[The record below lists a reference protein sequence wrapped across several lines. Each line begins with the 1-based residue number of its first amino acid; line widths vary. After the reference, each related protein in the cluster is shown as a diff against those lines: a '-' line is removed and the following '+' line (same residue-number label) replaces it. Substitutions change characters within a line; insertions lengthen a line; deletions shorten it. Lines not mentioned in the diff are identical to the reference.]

1 MLCTSRLYQKDQGIV
16 IGWKQSFLQRCGHW
30 SITFQTW
37 LVLGNSVIKLSD
49 IFHQWGQI
57 YGYESIL
64 YFPVFITTILN
75 LGRVSHNQKIKYRNR
90 YLPQSFMPSVP
101 CILPKMPLPP
111 NLHCIAET
119 YFLEEPKNF
128 LIKLKKLSFKLAP

>member
-1 MLCTSRLYQKDQGIV
+1 M
-16 IGWKQSFLQRCGHW
+16 H
-30 SITFQTW
+30 FQTIPERS
-37 LVLGNSVIKLSD
+37 GNSYRLEAEFFTVLRSLVYNISNLASFRKFCDQVIRYIPPVGSNLWLRINP
-49 IFHQWGQI
+49 IF
-57 YGYESIL
+57 SSL
-64 YFPVFITTILN
+64 YHNHSKFKASLTY
-75 LGRVSHNQKIKYRNR
+75 NQKIKYRNR

>member
-1 MLCTSRLYQKDQGIV
+1 MPCTSRLYQKDQGIV
-16 IGWKQSFLQRCGHW
+16 IGWKQNFLQCCGHW

-57 YGYESIL
+57 YGYKSIL

-75 LGRVSHNQKIKYRNR
+75 LRRVSHNQISNIEIDIYHRVLCPPYRAF
-90 YLPQSFMPSVP
+90 YLKCPY
-101 CILPKMPLPP
+101 PLLCK
-111 NLHCIAET
+111 LHCSAET
-119 YFLEEPKNF
+119 FF
-128 LIKLKKLSFKLAP
+128 SGRAKKLSHKTEKAEL